1 MQARFLYI
9 IVGIIVLV
17 LGAAACAGQPLI
29 QPLAQPTAPSTPA
42 TPIPATPIP
51 PTLFPVA
58 SGRALPQALKDV
70 TDTQVFRFRVDP
82 AQTTVEYAV
91 QEVLLG
97 NNQTTRGRTNAVEGD
112 FDLYMQNG
120 KAFIAL
126 SNLQVDLRTLSTDNA
141 LRDQAIRK
149 RWLESDKYPKAIFVA
164 NQVQELPADAVQNQA
179 YTFKVSGDM
188 TIRNVTRPV
197 TFDVTVTLSD
207 NAMMGEGKTVIYMK
221 DFGFD
226 PPSIVGKT
234 IVSDPVTITLKGIAY
249 LIDG

>member
-1 MQARFLYI
+1 MRVRFLCS
-9 IVGIIVLV
+9 IVGIILLV
-17 LGAAACAGQPLI
+17 LGAVACGGQPLLV
-29 QPLAQPTAPSTPA
+29 PLPPPTAQSS
-42 TPIPATPIP
+42 
-51 PTLFPVA
+51 PTLAASIPVP
-58 SGRALPQALKDV
+58 SGKMLPLALKDV

-97 NNQTTRGRTNAVEGD
+97 NNRTTVGRTNAVEGD

-120 KAFIAL
+120 KAFVAL
-126 SNLQVDLRTLSTDNA
+126 SNLQVDLRTLTTDTA

-149 RWLESDKYPKAIFVA
+149 AWLESDKYPKAIFVA
-164 NQVQELPADAVQNQA
+164 NAVQGLPTDAAQNQP
-179 YTFKVSGDM
+179 YTFKVSGDL
-188 TIRNVTRPV
+188 TIRNITRPV
-197 TFDVTVTLSD
+197 TFDVTVTVRD
-207 NAMMGEGKTVIYMK
+207 NAMMGQGTTVIYMK

-234 IVSDPVTITLKGIAY
+234 IVSDPVTITLKGVAY